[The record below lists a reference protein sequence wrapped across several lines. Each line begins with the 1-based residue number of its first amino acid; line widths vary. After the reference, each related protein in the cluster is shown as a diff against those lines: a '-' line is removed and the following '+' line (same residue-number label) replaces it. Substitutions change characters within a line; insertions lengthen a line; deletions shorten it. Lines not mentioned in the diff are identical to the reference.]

1 MTSQELMK
9 QLTEA
14 NGLSGF
20 EKEVIQ
26 RAEDYLADTVLLTT
40 KGGLNNLYISRPT
53 DLNKSKP
60 VVLLDAHSDELG
72 FMVQAITAKGLIK
85 VVPIGSWDPRNVS
98 AQKVRILTDQGWKKG
113 VFASKPPHFMTEEE
127 KKQSLSFDKLMVDV
141 GASSYDEAI
150 TVFGIRLGAPLVP
163 DVDFEYLSE
172 DVVMAKALDNR
183 LGCCLVLELMKHFQD
198 EELPITLVGALSS
211 QEEVGARGAKITA
224 NDIKPSVGIIFEGTP
239 ADDSFVDA
247 LEVQGGMGKGP
258 QIRHRD
264 AQMISN
270 PEFTRFAIDL
280 AKENQI
286 PHQEAVRQS
295 GSTNAAI
302 YHTTNVGT
310 PSIVIGVPVRY
321 AHTHYGLSSLK
332 DYHHALE
339 WGKTVIKALNPETIQ
354 SF

>member
-1 MTSQELMK
+1 MTSQALIKE
-9 QLTEA
+9 LTEA

-26 RAEDYLADTVLLTT
+26 CAEAYLGDSVLVRT
-40 KGGLNNLYISRPT
+40 KGGLNNLYISRPCDQNT
-53 DLNKSKP
+53 VKP

-98 AQKVRILTDQGWKKG
+98 AQKVRILTDEGWKKG
-113 VFASKPPHFMTEEE
+113 VFASKPPHFMTDEE
-127 KKQSLSFDKLMVDV
+127 KKQSLTFDKLMVDI
-141 GASSYDEAI
+141 GASSYEEAV
-150 TVFGIRLGAPLVP
+150 TFGIRLGAPMVP
-163 DVDFEYLSE
+163 DVDFENLSE

-183 LGCCLVLELMKHFQD
+183 LGCCLVLELMKHFQ
-198 EELPITLVGALSS
+198 EQELPITLIGALSS

-224 NDIKPSVGIIFEGTP
+224 NDIKPSIGIIFEGTP

-264 AQMISN
+264 GQMISN

-280 AKENQI
+280 AKQLQI

-302 YHTTNVGT
+302 YHTTNQGT

-332 DYHHALE
+332 DYRHALE
-339 WGKTVIKALNPETIQ
+339 WGKAVITALNPETIQ